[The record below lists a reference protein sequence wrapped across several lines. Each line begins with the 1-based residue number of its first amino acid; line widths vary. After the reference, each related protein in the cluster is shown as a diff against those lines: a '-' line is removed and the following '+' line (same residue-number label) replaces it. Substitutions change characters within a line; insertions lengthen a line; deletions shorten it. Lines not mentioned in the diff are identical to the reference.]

1 MSDYLAVEHDAE
13 TDETVERVMT
23 QDEIDLINAL
33 TFTLGE
39 TVENET
45 TSALPFE
52 PAEINPL
59 PTDTTQ

>member
-1 MSDYLAVEHDAE
+1 MSDYLAVEHNAE
-13 TDETVERVMT
+13 TGEETSRPLT
-23 QDEIDLINAL
+23 QDEIDVINAL

-52 PAEINPL
+52 PVEPNPL
-59 PTDTTQ
+59 PEDTEL